1 MRKIMLCMQSSQCC
15 KNPPFPNP
23 PIPHCCSSDSEEEPT
38 EDNPRRS
45 PNMTSTSSPTITT
58 LDHSLSRDLRT
69 VSRGHRTSPCPP
81 LRDRLPTPSSQ
92 STSKGKEPA
101 AISLRANILGLT
113 TGLSLSATLYLLLF
127 RPAPN
132 PLWRAPLFILTLS
145 IFHFLE
151 FYTTAVANP
160 PFATVS
166 AFLLSQNGSA
176 YAIANTC
183 ALIECILHYTLFPN
197 FKLFSPGWRGAWFQT
212 AWLSLGFT
220 GIIAGQVI
228 RTTAMISAGTNFNH
242 RVQVRKRVG
251 HELVTGGI
259 YSLLRHPSYFGFFWW
274 GLGTQ
279 VVSGNSICLVGYALV
294 LWKFFKERIESESSS
309 TRLEERK
316 SIRGRRDLG
325 LMQWLNYSRGGRIT
339 RGLLWGG
346 ICRV

>member
-1 MRKIMLCMQSSQCC
+1 MA
-15 KNPPFPNP
+15 
-23 PIPHCCSSDSEEEPT
+23 
-38 EDNPRRS
+38 
-45 PNMTSTSSPTITT
+45 STSSPTTTT
-58 LDHSLSRDLRT
+58 LDPSLTLEHRT
-69 VSRGHRTSPCPP
+69 VPRGPRTSPYSPP
-81 LRDRLPTPSSQ
+81 QNRLPTPSSQ
-92 STSKGKEPA
+92 STSNDKDPA
-101 AISLRANILGLT
+101 AISLRANILGLI
-113 TGLSLSATLYLLLF
+113 TGLSLSATLYFLLF
-127 RPAPN
+127 EPAPN

-151 FYTTAVANP
+151 FYITAVANP

-176 YAIANTC
+176 YTIANTC

-197 FKLFSPGWRGAWFQT
+197 FNLFSPGLGGAWFQT
-212 AWLSLGFT
+212 AWLALGFA

-259 YSLLRHPSYFGFFWW
+259 YSILRHPSYFGFFWW

-294 LWKFFKERIESESSS
+294 LWRFFNERIESESSS
-309 TRLEERK
+309 TRLEERNG
-316 SIRGRRDLG
+316 IRGRRDLG
-325 LMQWLNYSRGGRIT
+325 LMQ
-339 RGLLWGG
+339 
-346 ICRV
+346 

>member
-1 MRKIMLCMQSSQCC
+1 MPRMRKEMLCMQSSLCC
-15 KNPPFPNP
+15 KNLVSPRV
-23 PIPHCCSSDSEEEPT
+23 CSRDSERELT
-38 EDNPRRS
+38 GDNPRRS
-45 PNMTSTSSPTITT
+45 PNMTSTSSPTTTT
-58 LDHSLSRDLRT
+58 LNSSSSRDQRT
-69 VSRGHRTSPCPP
+69 VPRGPRPSSFSPPQT
-81 LRDRLPTPSSQ
+81 RLPITSSQ
-92 STSKGKEPA
+92 STSKDRDPA
-101 AISLRANILGLT
+101 AISLRANILGLIA
-113 TGLSLSATLYLLLF
+113 GLSFSTTLFLLF
-127 RPAPN
+127 SKHGPN

-176 YAIANTC
+176 YTIANIC
-183 ALIECILHYTLFPN
+183 ALIECVLHYTLFPN
-197 FKLFSPGWRGAWFQT
+197 FNLFSPGLVGPWFQIV
-212 AWLSLGFT
+212 WLSLGFT

-251 HELVTGGI
+251 HELVTVGI

-294 LWKFFKERIESESSS
+294 LWRFFKERIESESSS
-309 TRLEERK
+309 TRPEERK
-316 SIRGRRDLG
+316 GSRGRRDVG
-325 LMQWLNYSRGGRIT
+325 LMQ
-339 RGLLWGG
+339 
-346 ICRV
+346 

>member
-1 MRKIMLCMQSSQCC
+1 
-15 KNPPFPNP
+15 
-23 PIPHCCSSDSEEEPT
+23 
-38 EDNPRRS
+38 
-45 PNMTSTSSPTITT
+45 MTSTSSPATTT
-58 LDHSLSRDLRT
+58 LGPSLSRDLHTIPR
-69 VSRGHRTSPCPP
+69 SHRTPP
-81 LRDRLPTPSSQ
+81 PQNRPPNPSQ
-92 STSKGKEPA
+92 STSKDKEPA

-113 TGLSLSATLYLLLF
+113 TGLSLSATLYLLLSQ
-127 RPAPN
+127 PAPN
-132 PLWRAPLFILTLS
+132 PLWRAPFFILTLS

-151 FYTTAVANP
+151 FYITAVANP

-176 YAIANTC
+176 YTIANAC
-183 ALIECILHYTLFPN
+183 ALIECILHYTLFPSFN
-197 FKLFSPGWRGAWFQT
+197 LFSPDLGGACFQ

-228 RTTAMISAGTNFNH
+228 RTSAMVSAGTNFNH

-279 VVSGNSICLVGYALV
+279 IVSGNSICLVGYAFV
-294 LWKFFKERIESESSS
+294 LWRFFKERIEGESSS

-316 SIRGRRDLG
+316 GIR
-325 LMQWLNYSRGGRIT
+325 
-339 RGLLWGG
+339 
-346 ICRV
+346 